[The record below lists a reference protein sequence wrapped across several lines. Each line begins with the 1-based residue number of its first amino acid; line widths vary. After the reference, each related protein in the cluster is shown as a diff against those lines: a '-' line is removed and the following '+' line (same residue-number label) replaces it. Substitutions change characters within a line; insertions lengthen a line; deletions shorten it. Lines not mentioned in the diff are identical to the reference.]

1 VPRNGELDHH
11 RAYAEGGQT
20 AAANLAGYCTGDHDP
35 VGELIQP
42 SDPVWQ
48 EDR

>member
-1 VPRNGELDHH
+1 VPTAGELDHH

-35 VGELIQP
+35 VGE
-42 SDPVWQ
+42 SVG
-48 EDR
+48 